1 MMTEYL
7 HGRGSF
13 LRVPHEQVLH
23 QGDGLCAG
31 VGDEGLQVGGHTLRE
46 AEVHGRGQLV
56 SLRPVRLVEQERKV
70 ILEK

>member
-1 MMTEYL
+1 MPHQLHIGVETDLGPGYSTVMTEYL

-46 AEVHGRGQLV
+46 AEVHG
-56 SLRPVRLVEQERKV
+56 
-70 ILEK
+70 